1 MNEAASSTIRS
12 KAKEEHGEWRAGC
25 LKRKEITRMYETVQ
39 SESKSSNI
47 PLNHDEYRPRGA
59 MDKEDKRRMLHV
71 AVVSYAFEVGR
82 YDGGDV

>member
-1 MNEAASSTIRS
+1 
-12 KAKEEHGEWRAGC
+12 
-25 LKRKEITRMYETVQ
+25 MYETVQ